1 MVVTIQLPVL
11 ITLIGLI
18 ALFCGWILGRESNKI
33 ELALKVEAEQKL
45 AMTQRAIGSVKN
57 DYDAFKAS
65 ASADIAKIKD
75 FKNRVAADVINIG
88 KATGIAAKTV
98 VADIEEEVKKL

>member
-33 ELALKVEAEQKL
+33 ELALKVEAE
-45 AMTQRAIGSVKN
+45 
-57 DYDAFKAS
+57 
-65 ASADIAKIKD
+65 
-75 FKNRVAADVINIG
+75 
-88 KATGIAAKTV
+88 
-98 VADIEEEVKKL
+98 